1 MTETLRFALSLSQ
14 IPWRA
19 FEYNW
24 RKRPSISKT
33 MRSQVSFADPV
44 FVIAICSPYRSLRV
58 GLPSRRR
65 EKSWQNLYGSAEKF
79 VLSGPS
85 QRENCT
91 NTGMFRVFLGKV
103 LPCSTRYRLRGGEQ
117 DIRTLGTG
125 LKTVRP
131 DVRVSSRHQQV
142 RKLSEDC
149 ALPALL

>member
-79 VLSGPS
+79 VLSGRVRGKTARIRACFAYFSAKCCRVPRGTDCVAESKTFEPS
-85 QRENCT
+85 
-91 NTGMFRVFLGKV
+91 V
-103 LPCSTRYRLRGGEQ
+103 
-117 DIRTLGTG
+117 
-125 LKTVRP
+125 
-131 DVRVSSRHQQV
+131 QV
-142 RKLSEDC
+142 
-149 ALPALL
+149 